1 VQGVSYVA
9 SYPLSDILAQKDEVE
24 EEFGD
29 KMGMVYQVYIR
40 ADREKT
46 RSNIEQAIDSG
57 CQ

>member
-1 VQGVSYVA
+1 MQGVSYVA
-9 SYPLSDILAQKDEVE
+9 SYPLSDILAQKEAVE

-29 KMGMVYQVYIR
+29 KMGMVYQVYVR

-46 RSNIEQAIDSG
+46 RSNVEQAIESG